1 MSRDQDFSAG
11 FIFASELRQ
20 TENFQVK
27 YIKRTRWPFYPTLL
41 CRLTFKFTQYLSS
54 MSYVLKIQIC
64 CVMPYF
70 VFKDVPL
77 SDRPSGE

>member
-20 TENFQVK
+20 SENFQVK
-27 YIKRTRWPFYPTLL
+27 NIKRTRWPFYPTLL
-41 CRLTFKFTQYLSS
+41 CRLTF
-54 MSYVLKIQIC
+54 KIQIC

>member
-20 TENFQVK
+20 SENFQVK
-27 YIKRTRWPFYPTLL
+27 NIKRTRWPFYPTLL

-54 MSYVLKIQIC
+54 MSYLIALVGSESLLEVLSLIEFG
-64 CVMPYF
+64 F
-70 VFKDVPL
+70 V
-77 SDRPSGE
+77 